1 LPDFQLRDIAVTE
14 RLRELIA
21 RWWRIDILVVA
32 DTIGSLGP
40 EHHPNNLNEDNFGMS
55 HLLATLQSVANR
67 WQRGESPGVQRPA
80 RAPLAQGLHRFS

>member
-1 LPDFQLRDIAVTE
+1 VTE

-32 DTIGSLGP
+32 DTIVSLGP

-67 WQRGESPGVQRPA
+67 
-80 RAPLAQGLHRFS
+80 